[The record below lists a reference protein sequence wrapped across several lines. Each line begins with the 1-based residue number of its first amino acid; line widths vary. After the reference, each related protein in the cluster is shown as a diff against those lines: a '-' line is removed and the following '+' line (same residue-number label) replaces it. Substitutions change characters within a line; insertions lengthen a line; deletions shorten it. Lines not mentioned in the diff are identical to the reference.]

1 MIRKMLLTLV
11 CSVVLLASTAWIEP
25 AWAVTVSGTV
35 TDTEGQAVVGAQ
47 VGFREEVWSS
57 RVFGDITD
65 EEGGYSVVL
74 GEAIVSVE
82 EETQRQ
88 SVPGSFSLNPN
99 YPNPFNPSTV
109 IPYHLREAEHV
120 RLEIYNTLGQRIR
133 RLTDCVQ
140 EAGSHTVQWDGRSD
154 AGVGAGAGV
163 YLVRMEA
170 GGFVQ
175 SGKMVM
181 VDGAG
186 GGVAG
191 THERLREPL
200 AKIAGITE
208 ETIPLYTVTITRD
221 DVFFK
226 QTGVAV
232 SEDRIL
238 DFVVGRMA
246 LIPAGFFEMGD
257 AFNEGNS
264 YERPVHTVY
273 VDAFYMDVCEVT
285 NAQYC
290 VFLNELGNQT
300 EGGVTWLDIG
310 RSDCLITQSG
320 DQFVP
325 ESGYEDHPVIEV
337 RWFGASAYAE
347 WAGKRLPTEAEWE
360 KAARGGL
367 EGKRYPWGD
376 EDPAGGKCNY
386 WEYSG
391 PLTSQMWNLYSGRG
405 TLPVGSFEP
414 NGYGLCD
421 MAGNVWE
428 WCNDWF
434 DSGYYSNSPE
444 NNPTGAASGTSRV
457 LRGGSWVNSALNM
470 RCADRTICDPT
481 ISYNGIGFRCVRSLP

>member
-1 MIRKMLLTLV
+1 MTMRNLFALV
-11 CSVVLLASTAWIEP
+11 RSLALITSTAWIEP
-25 AWAVTVSGTV
+25 AWAATVSGTV
-35 TDTEGQAVVGAQ
+35 TDTEGLAVVGAQ
-47 VGFREEVWSS
+47 VTFSEEAESG
-57 RVFGDITD
+57 RVFGDVTD
-65 EEGGYSVVL
+65 GEGGYRVVL
-74 GEAIVSVE
+74 AEVAVE

-109 IPYHLREAEHV
+109 IPYHLREAGHV
-120 RLEIYNTLGQRIR
+120 RLVIHNTLGQHIR
-133 RLTDCVQ
+133 TLMDGVQ

-163 YLVRMEA
+163 YLIRMEA
-170 GGFVQ
+170 GGFVL

-181 VDGAG
+181 MDGAD

-191 THERLREPL
+191 TQESIRDPL
-200 AKIAGITE
+200 ARRTGSLE

-221 DVFFK
+221 DVFFR

-246 LIPAGFFEMGD
+246 LIPAGSFQMGD
-257 AFNEGNS
+257 AFNEGYS
-264 YERPVHTVY
+264 DERPVHTVY

-300 EGGVTWLDIG
+300 EGGVPWLHIG
-310 RSDCLITQSG
+310 SSYYLITLSG
-320 DQFVP
+320 GQFVP

-337 RWFGASAYAE
+337 TWFGASAYAE

-386 WEYSG
+386 VDYSG
-391 PLTSQMWNLYSGRG
+391 PLTSQMSNLYSGRG

-428 WCNDWF
+428 WCNDWY

-444 NNPTGAASGTSRV
+444 SNPTGAASGTFRV
-457 LRGGSWVNSALNM
+457 LRGGSLFNNPISI
-470 RCADRTICDPT
+470 RCANRLCFSPT
-481 ISYNGIGFRCVRSLP
+481 DSLYGLGFRCVRSLP